1 MKGKTIKELNIGDKA
16 SFKKTI
22 SESDV
27 YTFAEISG
35 DNNPAHVD
43 EEYAKQGVFKERI
56 AHGILTA
63 GLISAVIGMQLPGP
77 GSIYLSQELRFT
89 APVRFNDTIEAVVE
103 VIEINNEKN
112 RVTLS
117 TTCINQDEVV
127 VLKGKALIMPPK

>member
-1 MKGKTIKELNIGDKA
+1 MKGKTINELVLGDQA
-16 SFKKTI
+16 SFRKKIT
-22 SESDV
+22 ESDV

-43 EEYAKQGVFKERI
+43 EEYAKNSVFKERI

-63 GLISAVIGMQLPGP
+63 GLISAVIGMELPGP

-103 VIEINNEKN
+103 VIEINKEKN

-117 TTCINQDEVV
+117 TRCFNQDEEL
-127 VLKGKALIMPPK
+127 VLKGKALVMPPK